1 MRRATD
7 KSGKW
12 QRLSMTRGLPGP
24 LRAAVIKKTESKPP
38 PGRIPLLLP
47 MTTQTETNQIETPF
61 SASTYA
67 MILRSEDKRRNILE
81 TVVYTLLML
90 SAVIA
95 LLQFGHDSF
104 KVTTVATPS
113 HISTISLATRPAPPK
128 A

>member
-1 MRRATD
+1 MIART
-7 KSGKW
+7 
-12 QRLSMTRGLPGP
+12 P
-24 LRAAVIKKTESKPP
+24 RAALIKKTESKPQ

-47 MTTQTETNQIETPF
+47 MKTQTEANQIETPF
-61 SASTYA
+61 SASTYV
-67 MILRSEDKRRNILE
+67 MILRSEDTRRNILE

-95 LLQFGHDSF
+95 VLQFGHDSF

-113 HISTISLATRPAPPK
+113 HISTISLATCPAPPK